1 MENKNRF
8 GVINDYTIASTHTQL
23 DTKIASAATS
33 TWMKDYYTDAEWE
46 KMRVCAVLS
55 AEIEMARIN
64 LGMNR
69 KEFAKFMGVSPR
81 LIAKWE
87 SGDYN

>member
-1 MENKNRF
+1 
-8 GVINDYTIASTHTQL
+8 
-23 DTKIASAATS
+23 
-33 TWMKDYYTDAEWE
+33 
-46 KMRVCAVLS
+46 MRVCAALS
-55 AEIEMARIN
+55 AEIEMARIKLDMN
-64 LGMNR
+64 L